1 MEVFSA
7 YQAGKNI
14 YDTWEKIA
22 EIRNTQ
28 KSLRNQWGNCFLR
41 SIGNWPKKK
50 TGGRNVIITWC
61 LASLIKKEIEI
72 EIDTLNL

>member
-50 TGGRNVIITWC
+50 PEEEM
-61 LASLIKKEIEI
+61 S
-72 EIDTLNL
+72 